1 MLSCII
7 TFVVFLV
14 FSHLVF
20 SGSPFF
26 FRLES
31 VVDVVILWWHLINAA
46 GLPGLIVLPSC
57 TGYRINRPKSNQVTT
72 DDQTLQQLAL
82 NVSLVFAFFY

>member
-1 MLSCII
+1 M
-7 TFVVFLV
+7 
-14 FSHLVF
+14 F
-20 SGSPFF
+20 SGSPFL
-26 FRLES
+26 FRLKS
-31 VVDVVILWWHLINAA
+31 VVDVVILWWYLINAA

-72 DDQTLQQLAL
+72 DDQTRQQLAL